1 MAFSYKDYEESDKVK
16 QYYNSLSQHQNN
28 KVADWTGGTYG
39 QGVNDALNRVLNRE
53 KFSYDLNSDALYNQ
67 YKNQYINLGK
77 LAMQDTMGQAS
88 ALTGGYGNSY
98 AATVGNQAY
107 QGYLQQLND
116 VVPDL
121 YQMALNQYNTEG
133 ENLKD
138 QYSMLAN
145 QYNTEYGEYRDMV
158 ADWTTERD
166 YLTGLYN
173 DERNYDYG
181 IYSDNRDFSYTDYW
195 NNEQMAYQKERD
207 AVADEQ
213 WQKQYEASLSS
224 YSSGGSGGSNQSIT
238 TSSEEYHTIL
248 DYLTTNYSDSDSAE
262 VYLAGL
268 INAGVISPETASS
281 LQDGFD
287 RGIAAKKTSNNST
300 NNSTYN
306 RNWIKEF
313 NDKYVKW

>member
-1 MAFSYKDYEESDKVK
+1 MAFSYKDYTESDKVK
-16 QYYNSLSQHQNN
+16 QYYNTLSQHQNN

-224 YSSGGSGGSNQSIT
+224 YSSGGSGGSSAKT
-238 TSSEEYHTIL
+238 P
-248 DYLTTNYSDSDSAE
+248 SAE
-262 VYLAGL
+262 MFDNALSVYVSQGDEGLAAFIDKYPEYDGDAIMKYVL
-268 INAGVISPETASS
+268 TYAPTKKTGVVTKSNHSISSQTNAGKYDTMP
-281 LQDGFD
+281 DG
-287 RGIAAKKTSNNST
+287 S
-300 NNSTYN
+300 
-306 RNWIKEF
+306 
-313 NDKYVKW
+313 KWLSWK

>member
-1 MAFSYKDYEESDKVK
+1 MAFSYKDYEESEKVK
-16 QYYNSLSQHQNN
+16 QYKTDLDTHNQN

-39 QGVNDALNRVLNRE
+39 QGVNDALNRVLNRD
-53 KFSYDLNSDALYNQ
+53 KFTYDLNSDAIYNQ

-77 LAMQDTMGQAS
+77 LAMQDTMGQAA

-121 YQMALNQYNTEG
+121 YQMALNQYNAEG
-133 ENLKD
+133 DNLMN

-145 QYNTEYGEYRDMV
+145 QYNTEYGEYRDKV
-158 ADWTTERD
+158 SDWNTQRD

-173 DERNYDYG
+173 DERTYDYG

-195 NNEQMAYQKERD
+195 NNLQMEYQKERD

-213 WQKQYEASLSS
+213 WQKQYEASLRSS
-224 YSSGGSGGSNQSIT
+224 YSGGGGDDDNIT
-238 TSSEEYHTIL
+238 TDHATLTAILDEISPLSEE
-248 DYLTTNYSDSDSAE
+248 SAE
-262 VYLAGL
+262 FRLSLYVNG
-268 INAGVISPETASS
+268 GVISEATADS
-281 LQDGFD
+281 LMSDWKNSQ
-287 RGIAAKKTSNNST
+287 KKTAKIPTTINSA
-300 NNSTYN
+300 NPY
-306 RNWIKEF
+306 RVNWTTELPKL
-313 NDKYVKW
+313 K